1 MGIFIVFGLIALI
14 VAIYFSDKFSESSSI
29 AEENRYQSQRR
40 RILDER
46 SDQEY
51 YDEKPFKEANRLLD
65 IKLREHQIREAQR
78 EREFRER
85 EAERERE
92 FRESQTMIQLRLD
105 MLRIQKERE
114 TISNEFQLEKYKA
127 DRKYEHKDKKLD
139 VKRYKIDAKVAIK
152 GLESINFRIAQYATI
167 ATTKSDFYEKA
178 ILGRLETLK
187 TNAEI
192 DLNRLKTLDSMEA
205 EKRKNRI
212 LNDIDN
218 NLNSIHN
225 DLNDAW

>member
-1 MGIFIVFGLIALI
+1 MGIFIVFGLIATIIAILI
-14 VAIYFSDKFSESSSI
+14 SDKFRESSSNL
-29 AEENRYQSQRR
+29 EENRYQNQRR
-40 RILDER
+40 RTLDER

-51 YDEKPFKEANRLLD
+51 YDEKPFRDANRYLD
-65 IKLREHQIREAQR
+65 IKQRENQLREAQR

-92 FRESQTMIQLRLD
+92 LRENQLMMQHRLEV
-105 MLRIQKERE
+105 LRIQKERE
-114 TISNEFQLEKYKA
+114 TQLNELQLKKYKA

-139 VKRYKIDAKVAIK
+139 VKRYKIDAEVTVK
-152 GLESINFRIAQYATI
+152 GIEAVNFRIAQYATI
-167 ATTKSDFYEKA
+167 ATTKNDFYEKA

-205 EKRKNRI
+205 ERRKNRI

-218 NLNSIHN
+218 NLNTIYQ
-225 DLNDAW
+225 DLNDAF

>member
-1 MGIFIVFGLIALI
+1 MEIFILFALIAII
-14 VAIYFSDKFSESSSI
+14 VAVIANDKFRESS
-29 AEENRYQSQRR
+29 ANLKKKRYDDQR
-40 RILDER
+40 IQTLDER

-51 YDEKPFKEANRLLD
+51 YNNQPYREADAYLALKFKEEQLKAL
-65 IKLREHQIREAQR
+65 QR
-78 EREFRER
+78 ENRNKELQ
-85 EAERERE
+85 AEREHEIKVLTLQIARE
-92 FRESQTMIQLRLD
+92 RQQSDL
-105 MLRIQKERE
+105 
-114 TISNEFQLEKYKA
+114 QLEKYKA
-127 DRKYEHKDKKLD
+127 DKKYEHKSRKID

>member
-1 MGIFIVFGLIALI
+1 MEIYIVIGLIAVV
-14 VAIYFSDKFSESSSI
+14 VALYCSDKFSESSSI
-29 AEENRYQSQRR
+29 SENNRYENQRKR
-40 RILDER
+40 NLDER

-51 YDEKPFKEANRLLD
+51 YDDKPFRDAHRVLD
-65 IKLREHQIREAQR
+65 IKFREHQFIESRK
-78 EREFRER
+78 EREFREHQVKL
-85 EAERERE
+85 EHEREV
-92 FRESQTMIQLRLD
+92 
-105 MLRIQKERE
+105 LRIQQEQE
-114 TISNEFQLEKYKA
+114 TRLFELQLEKYKT
-127 DRKYEHKDKKLD
+127 DKKYELKGKKLD
-139 VKRYKIDAKVAIK
+139 VKRYKIDTKVAIK
-152 GLESINFRIAQYATI
+152 QIEAVNFKIAQYATI
-167 ATTKSDFYEKA
+167 ATTKNEFYEKA

-187 TNAEI
+187 ANAEV